1 MMAPRDHEDDD
12 LTLHD
17 LIEGP
22 TRDLTAARAAA
33 LARTNAAAR
42 PTSDDHEVDGTSR
55 PFCPGQL
62 HDRARQPHD
71 RAGEWCAASMGEVA

>member
-1 MMAPRDHEDDD
+1 MAPRDHEDDD

-33 LARTNAAAR
+33 D
-42 PTSDDHEVDGTSR
+42 P
-55 PFCPGQL
+55 
-62 HDRARQPHD
+62 
-71 RAGEWCAASMGEVA
+71 GEVAGVGERGRSSRPLR